1 MRAVKWL
8 PFGLSVLLL
17 VPALAAELKSG
28 KPVGFKGAPAYN
40 PQHVGGPFK
49 GSDRCPV

>member
-1 MRAVKWL
+1 MRAVKGLLFVVSAWL
-8 PFGLSVLLL
+8 LI
-17 VPALAAELKSG
+17 PAVAEEIKSG